1 MCIRDR
7 TDPTG
12 IKMQP
17 FQTLTAT
24 AAKLDQ
30 VNVDTDQIIPKQF
43 LKKIER
49 TGFGIHLFHD
59 WRFLDDAVQKL
70 NPDFILN
77 QSRYQGAQI
86 LVAGDN
92 FGCGS
97 SREHAPWALDDYGFR
112 VILAPS
118 FADIFFNNCFK
129 NGLLPIVLDENIIE
143 DLFLQVE
150 SRSGYSLNVD
160 LEKQL
165 ISKPDGELIHFEVDE
180 FRKNCLINGLDDIG
194 LTLDSREEIKSFED
208 SWKISSPWY
217 FSAETK
223 R

>member
-1 MCIRDR
+1 
-7 TDPTG
+7 
-12 IKMQP
+12 MQP

-59 WRFLDDAVQKL
+59 WRFLDDAGQKT

-97 SREHAPWALDDYGFR
+97 SREHAPWALLDYGFR
-112 VILAPS
+112 SIIAPS
-118 FADIFFNNCFK
+118 FADIFYNNCAK
-129 NGLLPIVLDENIIE
+129 NGVLLVALPEASVQQLFTEIEENVGCE
-143 DLFLQVE
+143 LT
-150 SRSGYSLNVD
+150 VD
-160 LEKQL
+160 LPNQKVQSPKGLEF
-165 ISKPDGELIHFEVDE
+165 SFEIDPFVKH
-180 FRKNCLINGLDDIG
+180 RLLNGLDDIG
-194 LTLDSREEIKSFED
+194 WTLQYQSEIESFE
-208 SWKISSPWY
+208 SNYQKQAPWM
-217 FSAETK
+217 FVQ
-223 R
+223 

>member
-1 MCIRDR
+1 
-7 TDPTG
+7 
-12 IKMQP
+12 MQP

-59 WRFLDDAVQKL
+59 WRFIDDAGQKL

-77 QSRYQGAQI
+77 QPRYQGAQI

-97 SREHAPWALDDYGFR
+97 SREHAPWALLDYGFR
-112 VILAPS
+112 SIIAPS
-118 FADIFFNNCFK
+118 FADIFYNNCAK
-129 NGLLPIVLDENIIE
+129 NGILLVALPEASVQQLFTEIEENVGCE
-143 DLFLQVE
+143 LT
-150 SRSGYSLNVD
+150 VD
-160 LEKQL
+160 LPNQKVQSPKGLEF
-165 ISKPDGELIHFEVDE
+165 SFEIDPFVKH
-180 FRKNCLINGLDDIG
+180 RLLNGLDDIG
-194 LTLDSREEIKSFED
+194 WTLQFQSEIEKFET
-208 SWKISSPWY
+208 SYQKQAPWM
-217 FSAETK
+217 FVH
-223 R
+223 

>member
-1 MCIRDR
+1 
-7 TDPTG
+7 
-12 IKMQP
+12 MQP
-17 FQTLTAT
+17 FQTLAAT

-59 WRFLDDAVQKL
+59 WRFLDDAGQKT

-97 SREHAPWALDDYGFR
+97 SREHAPWALLDYGFR
-112 VILAPS
+112 SIIAPS
-118 FADIFFNNCFK
+118 FADIFYNNCAK
-129 NGLLPIVLDENIIE
+129 NGVLLVALPEASVQQLFTEIEENVGCE
-143 DLFLQVE
+143 LT
-150 SRSGYSLNVD
+150 VD
-160 LEKQL
+160 LPNQKVQSPIGLEF
-165 ISKPDGELIHFEVDE
+165 SFEIDPFVKH
-180 FRKNCLINGLDDIG
+180 RLLNGLDDIG
-194 LTLDSREEIKSFED
+194 WTLQYQSEIESFE
-208 SWKISSPWY
+208 SNYQKQAPWM
-217 FSAETK
+217 FVH
-223 R
+223 

>member
-1 MCIRDR
+1 
-7 TDPTG
+7 
-12 IKMQP
+12 MQP

-59 WRFLDDAVQKL
+59 WRFIDDAGQKL

-97 SREHAPWALDDYGFR
+97 SREHAPWALLDYGFR
-112 VILAPS
+112 SIIAPS
-118 FADIFFNNCFK
+118 FADIFYNNCAK
-129 NGLLPIVLDENIIE
+129 NGILLVALPEASVQQLFTEIE
-143 DLFLQVE
+143 GNAGCELT
-150 SRSGYSLNVD
+150 VD
-160 LEKQL
+160 LPNQKVQSPKGL
-165 ISKPDGELIHFEVDE
+165 AFSFEIDPFVKH
-180 FRKNCLINGLDDIG
+180 RLLNGLDDIG
-194 LTLDSREEIKSFED
+194 WTLQFQSAIEKFEA
-208 SWKISSPWY
+208 SYQKQAPWM
-217 FSAETK
+217 FVH
-223 R
+223 

>member
-1 MCIRDR
+1 
-7 TDPTG
+7 
-12 IKMQP
+12 MQP

-59 WRFLDDAVQKL
+59 WRFIDDAGQKL

-77 QSRYQGAQI
+77 QPRYQGAQI

-97 SREHAPWALDDYGFR
+97 SREHAPWALLDYGFR
-112 VILAPS
+112 SIIAPS
-118 FADIFFNNCFK
+118 FADIFYNNCAK
-129 NGLLPIVLDENIIE
+129 NGILLVALPEASVQQLFTEIEENVGCE
-143 DLFLQVE
+143 LT
-150 SRSGYSLNVD
+150 VD
-160 LEKQL
+160 LPNQKVQSPKGLEF
-165 ISKPDGELIHFEVDE
+165 SFEIDPFVKH
-180 FRKNCLINGLDDIG
+180 RLLNGLDDIG
-194 LTLDSREEIKSFED
+194 WTLQFQSEIEKFEA
-208 SWKISSPWY
+208 SYQKQAPWM
-217 FSAETK
+217 FVH
-223 R
+223 

>member
-1 MCIRDR
+1 
-7 TDPTG
+7 
-12 IKMQP
+12 MQP

-59 WRFLDDAVQKL
+59 WRFLDDAGQKT
-70 NPDFILN
+70 NHDFILN

-97 SREHAPWALDDYGFR
+97 SREHAPWALLDYGFR
-112 VILAPS
+112 SIIAPS
-118 FADIFFNNCFK
+118 FADIFYNNCAK
-129 NGLLPIVLDENIIE
+129 NGILLVALPEASVQQLFTEIEENVGCE
-143 DLFLQVE
+143 LT
-150 SRSGYSLNVD
+150 VD
-160 LEKQL
+160 LPNQKVQSPKGLEF
-165 ISKPDGELIHFEVDE
+165 SFEIDPFVKH
-180 FRKNCLINGLDDIG
+180 RLLNGLDDIG
-194 LTLDSREEIKSFED
+194 WTLQYQSEIESFE
-208 SWKISSPWY
+208 SNYQKQAPWM
-217 FSAETK
+217 FVQ
-223 R
+223 